1 MTLDIGLK
9 NFNANEKVR
18 IVNSVFCQTDP
29 NMQSL
34 MKGS

>member
-9 NFNANEKVR
+9 NDANEKVG

-29 NMQSL
+29 NVQSL